1 MELLLAQLLFR
12 HEQALSKGPLAVN
25 PLGIALEASFTRQLE
40 QLGERVLVA
49 AFRPDGFILA
59 KIDGEAGARN
69 INCLPAHGLDVHFDA
84 ARLGIEEGQVLEVR
98 EIEISIELTIDA
110 SEQI

>member
-1 MELLLAQLLFR
+1 MLFR
-12 HEQALSKGPLAVN
+12 DEQALSEWPVAVN

-40 QLGERVLVA
+40 QFGERVLVA

-69 INCLPAHGLDVHFDA
+69 FNCLPARGLDVHFNA
-84 ARLGIEEGQVLEVR
+84 ARFGIEESQMLEVR
-98 EIEISIELTIDA
+98 EIEISIELAIDA